1 MMTYR
6 KQASVAKR
14 LAVVAVS
21 AAAALVGFSAV
32 PAQAA
37 SYDLSTTGAA
47 GRVTYVG
54 NGDWS
59 LHAHDTLTDGHCAR
73 YQVKDTDDT
82 SWRWYGDMVC
92 TSTDQYVTG
101 ARTSWSVR
109 ICRTGIGNC
118 SAAVKL

>member
-1 MMTYR
+1 MKYR
-6 KQASVAKR
+6 TWGLVPKR

-21 AAAALVGFSAV
+21 AAAALIGFSAV
-32 PAQAA
+32 PAQALT
-37 SYDLSTTGAA
+37 YNLSTTGAA
-47 GRVTYVG
+47 GSVTYVG

-73 YQVKDTDDT
+73 FQVKDLDDT

-101 ARTSWSVR
+101 VRINWYVR